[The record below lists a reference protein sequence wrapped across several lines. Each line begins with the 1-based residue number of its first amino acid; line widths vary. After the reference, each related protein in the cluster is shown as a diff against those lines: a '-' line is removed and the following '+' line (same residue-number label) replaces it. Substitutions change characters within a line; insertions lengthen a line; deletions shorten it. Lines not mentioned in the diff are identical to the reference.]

1 MCGKSETCNPL
12 LPTDRKKRAD
22 YAKSFPTHRKLGK
35 NSVDKTPGLWLN
47 GGGLGLERNGA
58 APQGRPE
65 DIDECP
71 EQCGKRTTNHPIR
84 GGPIVEGEGK
94 SRAGSER
101 GKKDV
106 NK

>member
-1 MCGKSETCNPL
+1 M
-12 LPTDRKKRAD
+12 
-22 YAKSFPTHRKLGK
+22 
-35 NSVDKTPGLWLN
+35 
-47 GGGLGLERNGA
+47 GLERNGA